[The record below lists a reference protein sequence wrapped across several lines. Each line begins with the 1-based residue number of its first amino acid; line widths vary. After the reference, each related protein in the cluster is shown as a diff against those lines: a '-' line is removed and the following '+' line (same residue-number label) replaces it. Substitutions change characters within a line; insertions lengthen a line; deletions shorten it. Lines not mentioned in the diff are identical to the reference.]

1 MKKVYKKEDD
11 LRSSSS
17 LAVYGCAEATGVLRK
32 ATLVRSLEQVRL
44 NRTTERTHSFR
55 EQS

>member
-32 ATLVRSLEQVRL
+32 ATLVRSSLEQV
-44 NRTTERTHSFR
+44 
-55 EQS
+55 

>member
-17 LAVYGCAEATGVLRK
+17 LAVYGCAEATGTGVLRK
-32 ATLVRSLEQVRL
+32 ATLVRSLEQV
-44 NRTTERTHSFR
+44 
-55 EQS
+55 